1 MEAELQKIVRVY
13 LKSSKGKEYLGKKD
27 FQNLVSSQLSNILT
41 EADSKDAV
49 DNMSKGL
56 DSDQDGVGFDDYMK
70 LVGYLACS
78 LSQQRTL
85 ETETSA
91 NSTASAQ
98 EPQSPAGN
106 EGEKAEAKAEAKV
119 EAKTEQKAEA
129 TAEAKVNAEPK
140 VDVKVEVKAEGEAK
154 LEAKVEAAAAA
165 TTATKVEE
173 KKAEETAKVEPAAEE
188 KPASAEK
195 DVEKKTGEAAAS

>member
-49 DNMSKGL
+49 DNMSKSL
-56 DSDQDGVGFDDYMK
+56 DSDQNGVGFDDYMK

-85 ETETSA
+85 DTETSA
-91 NSTASAQ
+91 NNTSFHPSSCTHL
-98 EPQSPAGN
+98 PQLHPVLPLWHRGIIGHFGLS
-106 EGEKAEAKAEAKV
+106 
-119 EAKTEQKAEA
+119 
-129 TAEAKVNAEPK
+129 
-140 VDVKVEVKAEGEAK
+140 
-154 LEAKVEAAAAA
+154 
-165 TTATKVEE
+165 
-173 KKAEETAKVEPAAEE
+173 
-188 KPASAEK
+188 
-195 DVEKKTGEAAAS
+195 